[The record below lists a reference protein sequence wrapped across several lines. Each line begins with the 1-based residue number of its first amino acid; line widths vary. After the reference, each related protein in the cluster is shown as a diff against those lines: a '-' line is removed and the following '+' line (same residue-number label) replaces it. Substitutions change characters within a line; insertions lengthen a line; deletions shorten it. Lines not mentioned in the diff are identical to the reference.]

1 MSRNKYAAKVD
12 ANQAQIVKA
21 LRQMGMLVECTHA
34 AAGGFPDL
42 VIGWQGR
49 TYQVEVKCGS
59 NLTPAQVRYHA
70 KWAGYVT
77 IIENVEQAAALV
89 SKIKGDLP

>member
-1 MSRNKYAAKVD
+1 MSRNKYAKAVD

-42 VIGWQGR
+42 VVGWRGR
-49 TYQVEVKCGS
+49 THQVEVKCGS
-59 NLTPAQVRYHA
+59 DLTPAQVRYHA

-77 IIENVEQAAALV
+77 IIENVEQAIALV
-89 SKIKGDLP
+89 SKIKGER